1 MSTIR
6 EGVLSI
12 CEQARSAA
20 AELRTLSGQVRSD
33 ALAAMPA
40 ALEAS
45 REAVQE
51 ANDADLEDARQ
62 AGMPEHLIKRLAID
76 DKIFAYMQSRLK
88 KLAAPT
94 GPGWPHPGGTH
105 PAKRS
110 TGLEGFRAHRR
121 HRHHL

>member
-6 EGVLSI
+6 ETVLSI
-12 CEQARSAA
+12 CQQARSAA

-62 AGMPEHLIKRLAID
+62 RLPSKTSSKQGIRSSPTCRAG
-76 DKIFAYMQSRLK
+76 
-88 KLAAPT
+88 
-94 GPGWPHPGGTH
+94 
-105 PAKRS
+105 
-110 TGLEGFRAHRR
+110 
-121 HRHHL
+121 